1 MNNFKNFQAKHNL
14 KIISFN
20 NPKVIIPQIN
30 SKNNTDACFY
40 SSNFILVTS
49 KKIQL
54 PKYDE
59 YVSNLHIKPNDII
72 VYTLLFTRNDIQSVQ
87 LTGRD
92 ETKSLR
98 DLSALRASE
107 GCLSGPLVPPEG
119 AKRPTASR
127 LVSDPECNNQ
137 IIKTP
142 DDQHIVIRF
151 YDEYYK
157 IY

>member
-20 NPKVIIPQIN
+20 NPKVITGHVN
-30 SKNNTDACFY
+30 NKNNTDVCFY

-72 VYTLLFTRNDIQSVQ
+72 VYTLLFTHNDIQSVQ
-87 LTGRD
+87 LTCRD
-92 ETKSLR
+92 GTNSLGG
-98 DLSALRASE
+98 LSTRSA
-107 GCLSGPLVPPEG
+107 
-119 AKRPTASR
+119 
-127 LVSDPECNNQ
+127 SDPECNNE

-151 YDEYYK
+151 YEEYYK